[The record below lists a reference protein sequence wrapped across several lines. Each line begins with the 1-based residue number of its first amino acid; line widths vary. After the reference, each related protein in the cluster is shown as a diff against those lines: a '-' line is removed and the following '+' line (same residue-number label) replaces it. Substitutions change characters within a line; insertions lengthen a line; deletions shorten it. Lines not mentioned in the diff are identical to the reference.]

1 MRKKIVD
8 FRAKFWRDPTFGP
21 PGQATKDLSG
31 QKHIYF
37 ESFNHSAS
45 NGTIFNL
52 KFRLEICLIFFFF
65 KFQRSGP
72 TRLFPD
78 STIICNSLIH
88 LTLITLNNV

>member
-52 KFRLEICLIFFFF
+52 KFRLEICLIFFLK

-72 TRLFPD
+72 TRLFPPP
-78 STIICNSLIH
+78 TIL
-88 LTLITLNNV
+88 VAEGGW